1 MGAIVEIAYY
11 NTFILAGGGTSSS
24 DMASSRGEYHV
35 EEARIKGGYNST
47 PTDYGVK
54 AHVVD
59 DEYGMRT
66 RENAMIYSGIFNAKT
81 KVNNTNQFPIG
92 AEITKAVD
100 ITNGS
105 IQKLYAEDTD
115 LNIFQ
120 ENKVSK
126 ALIDK
131 DAIYTAEGT
140 PMQTISNVVIGQI
153 VPYLGKYGIS
163 KNPESFAFFGGR
175 KYFADKSR
183 GVILRLSRDGI
194 TPISANGMKDFFRDN
209 LPNTTSIYGM
219 YDEQKD
225 KYVISLQGSNISGGK
240 VATSNTETEAT
251 SDYLTLGFDE
261 KTTGWVSFYTYK
273 PSFGFSLENQ
283 FYTFNKQNL
292 YQHYKS
298 DVARCSF
305 YGSNFADPAYVNL
318 LLNDNPSIIKN
329 FLALS
334 YEGDTGWSAESSSAS
349 YDNSTASDSYTA
361 ITEEAYKIPE
371 EGVTIP
377 NTYPPISVGFT
388 RKEGKYFSFL
398 KNKNND
404 KFNDNT
410 QFTTTGLRGNYL
422 DVTVEYWKPGDNTPD
437 QGAKKGEM
445 FAVST
450 EVQVSSN

>member
-1 MGAIVEIAYY
+1 MGATIEIEYY

-24 DMASSRGEYHV
+24 DMVTDRGKYHV
-35 EEARIKGGYNST
+35 EESRVKGGYNNTS
-47 PTDYGVK
+47 TDYGVK
-54 AHVVD
+54 AHIVD
-59 DEYGMRT
+59 DEYSMRT

-105 IQKLYAEDTD
+105 IQKLYAEDTN

-120 ENKVSK
+120 ENKVSN

-140 PMQTISNVVIGQI
+140 PLQAISNVVIGQI

-163 KNPESFAFFGGR
+163 QNPESFAFFGGR
-175 KYFADKSR
+175 KYFSDKSR
-183 GVILRLSRDGI
+183 GVILRLSRDGL

-209 LPNTTSIYGM
+209 LPNATSIYGM

-240 VATSNTETEAT
+240 VATSNTETSAT
-251 SDYLTLGFDE
+251 TDYLTLGFDE
-261 KTTGWVSFYTYK
+261 KTKGWVSFYTYK

-298 DVARCSF
+298 DVGRCKF
-305 YGSNFADPAYVNL
+305 YGSSFSDPAYVNL
-318 LLNDNPSIIKN
+318 IINDEPSIVKN
-329 FLALS
+329 FLTIN
-334 YEGDTGWSAESSSAS
+334 YEGGTGWSATPSSAS
-349 YDNSTASDSYTA
+349 YNNSTATDSYTA

-377 NTYPPISVGFT
+377 NTYPPIPVGFV
-388 RKEGKYFSFL
+388 RREGKYFSFI

-422 DVTVEYWKPGDNTPD
+422 DLTVEYWKPGDNTPD

-445 FAVST
+445 FAVSV
-450 EVQVSSN
+450 EAQMS